1 MSDHNVMTHRE
12 RAELDVH
19 ITGHQGEDDPRL
31 DDEIYGDAAYAG
43 FVESMFVKRNRGDE
57 GMLHSILGVAGEVGE
72 LVDAIKKHWVYG
84 KPIDHENVIE
94 ELGDIEF
101 YLAAFRGVMGI
112 ARAQTIDAN
121 LWKLRDGPNA
131 RYKNGYTDAAAIA
144 RADKAV
150 NPGAG
155 SEYAGVGG
163 ALEIL
168 P

>member
-1 MSDHNVMTHRE
+1 MGDHNVMTHAQ
-12 RAELDVH
+12 RAELDAH
-19 ITGHQGEDDPRL
+19 ITGHGGEDHPAL
-31 DDEIYGDAAYAG
+31 DDAFYDDVMYSE
-43 FVESMFVKRNRGDE
+43 FVDSLFVKRNRGDE
-57 GMLHSILGVAGEVGE
+57 GLLHSILGVAGEVGE

-150 NPGAG
+150 NP
-155 SEYAGVGG
+155 
-163 ALEIL
+163 
-168 P
+168 